1 MMQVSSATNMR
12 SSSRDPVE
20 DPPMRPTRIMLAE
33 DDADLRR
40 VLAMALRREGYDV
53 VEARDG
59 NHLRSYLGALLY
71 NKHRADP
78 VDLVITDVRMP
89 GPSGVEMLEWLRG
102 VVWSIPVIVITAFGD
117 PVLHAEARRLGA
129 LAVLDKPF
137 DVNELLALVRHNA
150 PLD

>member
-1 MMQVSSATNMR
+1 MTNVRSASSMR
-12 SSSRDPVE
+12 ASGRDPME
-20 DPPMRPTRIMLAE
+20 DSHLRPARIMLAE
-33 DDADLRR
+33 DDPDMRK
-40 VLAMALRREGYDV
+40 VLAMALRREGYEV
-53 VEARDG
+53 VEATDG
-59 NHLRSYLGALLY
+59 NHLRTYLGALLY

-78 VDLVITDVRMP
+78 VDLIVTDVRMP
-89 GPSGVEMLEWLRG
+89 GPSGMEMLEWLRG

>member
-1 MMQVSSATNMR
+1 M
-12 SSSRDPVE
+12 
-20 DPPMRPTRIMLAE
+20 
-33 DDADLRR
+33 
-40 VLAMALRREGYDV
+40 
-53 VEARDG
+53 
-59 NHLRSYLGALLY
+59 
-71 NKHRADP
+71 
-78 VDLVITDVRMP
+78 DLVITDVRMP

>member
-1 MMQVSSATNMR
+1 MKTSSATKMR
-12 SSSRDPVE
+12 SSSKYPLE
-20 DPPMRPTRIMLAE
+20 DAPLRPTRIMLAE
-33 DDADLRR
+33 DDRELRK
-40 VLAMALRREGYDV
+40 VLALALRRDGYEV
-53 VEARDG
+53 AEARDG

-71 NKHRADP
+71 NKHQADP
-78 VDLVITDVRMP
+78 VDLIITDVRMP

-102 VVWSIPVIVITAFGD
+102 VVWSIPVIVITSFGD